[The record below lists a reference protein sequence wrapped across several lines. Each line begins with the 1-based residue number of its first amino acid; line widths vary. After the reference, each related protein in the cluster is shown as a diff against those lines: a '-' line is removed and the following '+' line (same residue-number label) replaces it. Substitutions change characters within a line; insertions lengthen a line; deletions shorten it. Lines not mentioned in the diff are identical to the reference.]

1 MLLLAVALQGHWT
14 FDGEVPG
21 ATLEGRIEFRDS
33 AVGGKALVFN
43 GLDTRVTIPGS
54 PTAYGLWFF
63 AADAGPMSLAPALSL
78 EADGSLKLGA
88 LRTPPQTWYPG
99 QWTHVAVTS
108 QGLRINGDLAAEGP
122 PPVSEGPFIVGGA
135 GKTAFRGLID
145 DLRLQGAE
153 QGVDALPWYKP
164 RPWMKEPFTGT
175 FELKPDDIVAFL
187 GGESTAAGAGFIEE
201 QLTRKSVRF
210 RSLAW
215 EGDTVFERRRDV
227 NFGALRRSLSRAGAS
242 VVVAQFGQMESLK
255 GEVAAFKDAYD
266 KLLAEVQ
273 ERTKR
278 IVILSP
284 TRFGAWGSIDPTS
297 RNERLTSYVAACRE
311 LAEKR
316 QALFVDLSALDVA
329 TRDGLHPTSSGHQAV
344 AAAVAKALG
353 QEPRPVPTDLRRS
366 IADKNRLWFDY
377 WRPMNW
383 AFIEGDRNE
392 QPYSRD
398 PRDNRVRGLAIEMQ
412 DFLPLLRRLEDR

>member
-1 MLLLAVALQGHWT
+1 MIAVWLLCQHWT
-14 FDGEVPG
+14 FDGDVPG
-21 ATLEGRIEFRDS
+21 AKLEGRIEYRDS

-43 GLDTRVTIPGS
+43 GIDTRITL
-54 PTAYGLWFF
+54 PTSSTTYGLWFF
-63 AADAGPMSLAPALSL
+63 PADPGPMTIVNDLSL
-78 EADGSLKLGA
+78 EADGSVKVGSIKS
-88 LRTPPQTWYPG
+88 PPGLWYPG
-99 QWTHVAVTS
+99 QWTHLALTP
-108 QGLRINGDLAAEGP
+108 GELRVNGERVVEGP
-122 PPVSEGPFIVGGA
+122 SLAHASFILGGA

-145 DLRLQGAE
+145 DLRFSNLDKAM
-153 QGVDALPWYKP
+153 DALPWYKP
-164 RPWMKEPFTGT
+164 RPWMKEPFAGK
-175 FELKPDDIVAFL
+175 FELKPDDVVAFL
-187 GGESTAAGAGFIEE
+187 GGESMGACAPFIEE
-201 QLTRKSVRF
+201 QLARKDVRF

-227 NFGALRRSLSRAGAS
+227 NFGALRRSLSRAGVS
-242 VVVAQFGQMESLK
+242 IVVTQFGQMESLK
-255 GEVAAFKDAYD
+255 GDVAAFKDAYD
-266 KLLAEVQ
+266 KLLAEIQ

-284 TRFGAWGSIDPTS
+284 TPFAAWGSIDPAP

-316 QALFVDLSALDVA
+316 QALFVDLSAMDVA
-329 TRDGLHPTSSGHQAV
+329 TRDGVHPTSAGRQAV

-353 QEPRPVPTDLRRS
+353 QEERPVPTDLRRS
-366 IADKNRLWFDY
+366 IEEKSRIWFDY

-398 PRDNRVRGLAIEMQ
+398 PRDNRVRGLAIELQ
-412 DFLPLLRRLEDR
+412 DFLPILRKLEDR